1 MPFEEE
7 ELRLIAFWLIAIGF
21 LILAFTEWAAFNN

>member
-7 ELRLIAFWLIAIGF
+7 ELRVLALWLIAIGF
-21 LILAFTEWAAFNN
+21 LILAYIEWTAL